1 MDRPLLSKFIICVTA
16 IILIALGIL
25 FTQLNIPFSISF
37 FIPIVFFAIQRKVR
51 LWHILFLSALASIAW
66 FLAYYFSADNIINLT
81 LILNT
86 LLRFGIYLSVSY
98 LFMLLNS
105 QRNELNEKNK
115 ELLELNNEKNTMLG
129 IAAHDIRNSIGAMN
143 SFSGILL
150 ERLGS
155 KPNLEKEI
163 QIANI
168 LNESSE
174 HLLNLVTN
182 LLDLSKVQSGKI
194 KLNKKLTDYNS
205 FIENRITLL
214 QIIAQKKDI
223 QLLFLK
229 KPIISSVDFDPVY
242 LSEVIDNLITNAIK
256 YSEPNT
262 EIHIELLIQDNWILT
277 KVIDSGPGIKDSEI
291 EGIFKPF
298 SKTSNKPSLGEKS
311 TGLGLAIA
319 RKVVSLHGGEIGVIS
334 KYGEG
339 STFYFTLP
347 L

>member
-1 MDRPLLSKFIICVTA
+1 M
-16 IILIALGIL
+16 
-25 FTQLNIPFSISF
+25 
-37 FIPIVFFAIQRKVR
+37 R

-150 ERLGS
+150 EKLGS

-205 FIENRITLL
+205 FIENRKTLL

-229 KPIISSVDFDPVY
+229 NPIISSVDFDPVY

-298 SKTSNKPSLGEKS
+298 SKTSNKPSLGK
-311 TGLGLAIA
+311 
-319 RKVVSLHGGEIGVIS
+319 KVPVWAWL
-334 KYGEG
+334 
-339 STFYFTLP
+339 LP
-347 L
+347 GR